1 MNTNADEKP
10 AASGPRRRR
19 LHIPLILLLT
29 AAAVAAFARS
39 IKQQPHLSV
48 AAPVKTEQTA
58 DQILASL
65 PAPSEST
72 ATGKLM
78 IAMLNRIRSSSED
91 ASAWTA
97 LGDLLAQEYRNS
109 GDTAYYSHAEAAYRR
124 ALKLDPREVDAMT
137 GLAWVFGGRHMFL
150 ESTEWARRALDIQPD
165 NRAAYGISG
174 DATLEQGDYELA
186 LDHYRKMTE
195 LRPDLSSWSRGAH
208 LLWIT
213 GDASRAI
220 ALMQMAIRSGAPFA
234 ENTAW
239 CRARLAM
246 MFFHDGALVPA
257 SQTIEAALAGA
268 PTNTHV
274 LLAAG
279 RIAAAKG
286 DLAAAERHYQT
297 MLKGGPNLDALVA
310 LGDLSM
316 AKGDKAAAE
325 ELYAKVEALHR
336 ANVAAGVHDHTTI
349 AKFYADHDRHL
360 AEALVLAE
368 QHKLTRNVQEA
379 DILAWVYFKNGDRAH
394 AIEFMKLA
402 LSQNTPDPEMQ
413 FHAGMIAA
421 QAGDRASAQKHL
433 QAALAMN
440 PRFHPIFADVAASTL
455 DELGGLSTAGNTV
468 RSATKK

>member
-1 MNTNADEKP
+1 MA
-10 AASGPRRRR
+10 
-19 LHIPLILLLT
+19 LILLLT
-29 AAAVAAFARS
+29 AASAAAFVRS
-39 IKQQPHLSV
+39 NKQQPHLSV
-48 AAPVKTEQTA
+48 AASVTTEQTA
-58 DQILASL
+58 DQILARF

-78 IAMLNRIRSSSED
+78 IVTMNRVRGSSED
-91 ASAWTA
+91 ATAWTD

-124 ALKLDPREVDAMT
+124 ALKLDPRKVDAMT

-150 ESTEWARRALDIQPD
+150 ESTEWARRALDIEPD

-174 DATLEQGDYELA
+174 DAALEQGDYELA
-186 LDHYRKMTE
+186 LDHYRRMTE
-195 LRPDLSSWSRGAH
+195 LRPDLASWSRGAH
-208 LLWIT
+208 LLWMT
-213 GDASRAI
+213 GSVSRAI

-268 PTNTHV
+268 PNNTQV

-279 RIAAAKG
+279 RIAAARG
-286 DLAAAERHYQT
+286 DLAGAERYYQT
-297 MLKGGPNLDALVA
+297 MLKGGPNLEALVA
-310 LGDLSM
+310 LCDLSM
-316 AKGDKAAAE
+316 ARGDKAAAE
-325 ELYAKVEALHR
+325 EFYAKVEALHS

-360 AEALVLAE
+360 AQALVLAE

-379 DILAWVYFKNGDRAH
+379 DILAWVYFKNGDRAR
-394 AIEFMKLA
+394 AVEFMKLA
-402 LSQNTPDPEMQ
+402 LSQNTPDPDMQ

-421 QAGDRASAQKHL
+421 QAGDRVSAQKHL

-440 PRFHPIFADVAASTL
+440 PRFHPVFADVAAKTL
-455 DELGGLSTAGNTV
+455 NELGGHSTAGNSV
-468 RSATKK
+468 RSSAENQ